1 MFKTTRQAVVC
12 GAISFLRLAA
22 ALSVPNP
29 EHLAAEE
36 PKERVSPFRLEDIP
50 FDGRAAYEYLK
61 QICAL
66 GPRPSGSAG
75 MVAQQRLTSAHFQ
88 QLGALVSFQEFRS
101 PNPLDG
107 SDVPMANMIVQ
118 WHPDRAERILLCTHY
133 DTRPYPDHDRR
144 NPSGVCLGAND
155 GASGLAV
162 LMELGKWMPKLESKY
177 GVDFVLFDGSQ
188 FVFKEGTARKSGDKQ
203 FLGASFFAKA
213 YVNNPPPYKY
223 RWGVLLNMVAGQHL
237 QVYEEHN
244 SMSYRATRPLVDEI
258 WHVAH
263 QNGVREFIA
272 TRGDEFSDD
281 HLRLNDIAKIP
292 TCEIIDSDDS
302 HWRTEQDIPRY
313 CSSLSLAKVGWVVL
327 DWLPK
332 VK

>member
-1 MFKTTRQAVVC
+1 
-12 GAISFLRLAA
+12 
-22 ALSVPNP
+22 
-29 EHLAAEE
+29 LAAEE

-61 QICAL
+61 QICAI

-75 MVAQQRLTSAHFQ
+75 MVAQQRLISAHFQ
-88 QLGALVSFQEFRS
+88 RLGAVVSFQEFHS

-107 SDVPMANMIVQ
+107 TDVPMANMIIQ
-118 WHPDRAERILLCTHY
+118 WHSDRAERILLCTHY

-144 NPSGVCLGAND
+144 NPTGVYVGAND

-188 FVFKEGTARKSGDKQ
+188 FTFTEGTFRKAGDKQ
-203 FLGASFFAKA
+203 FLGASFFSKA
-213 YVNNPPPYKY
+213 YVSNPPPYKY
-223 RWGVLLNMVAGQHL
+223 RRGVLLNMVAGQHL

-258 WHVAH
+258 WHVAN

-292 TCEIIDSDDS
+292 TCEIIDSDDP

-313 CSSLSLAKVGWVVL
+313 CSPLSLAKVGWVVL